1 MCACSPVKSP
11 VVRRFGKLVYCWL
24 WKYILSLSLP
34 LSAPPPPREEFIEL
48 WQKAACKFLKLC
60 RKAARYT
67 LLSSVWLPLLT
78 RIQADSSFLQESKF
92 QGSSLQAER
101 ESTLAH
107 AFSFTLEPLKLAAPA
122 QYAYCYALSMTCTI
136 RERLIDIHYVLLTET
151 GRFSNILQ
159 KCFVLENS

>member
-11 VVRRFGKLVYCWL
+11 MVRRFGKPWFIAGCGS
-24 WKYILSLSLP
+24 IFFFFLSPLSLP
-34 LSAPPPPREEFIEL
+34 NEEFIEL

-67 LLSSVWLPLLT
+67 LLSSLWLHVLT

-101 ESTLAH
+101 ECTRLHMRSALPP
-107 AFSFTLEPLKLAAPA
+107 EPLIFAAPA
-122 QYAYCYALSMTCTI
+122 QYAYCYSLSYNLHHQGKINRYSLCSVNWDW
-136 RERLIDIHYVLLTET
+136 EVP
-151 GRFSNILQ
+151 
-159 KCFVLENS
+159 